1 MNCPTLADL
10 PAPPPGRLG
19 WPWTEESNALVG
31 ASALPRISV
40 VTPSFN
46 QAEYLEETLR
56 SILLQAY
63 PDLELIVMDG
73 GSTDGS
79 VEIIQRYVPWLS
91 FWTSGPDRGQSHAI
105 NTGFSH
111 ATGDVFAWLNSDDV
125 YCPNALNAV
134 GESFA
139 RRPTAIVAGDV
150 LNFLEQRG
158 GPRALSTIRQQRLSF
173 DHLVRLDEQF
183 AYAQPGLFF
192 PSAAWRDVGG
202 LDEGLTFAMDHDLL
216 CRMVQHAPVVY
227 VNEVVAKFRMH
238 ELSKTATQWL
248 PMLREQVAVS
258 RRHWSMRGSVDEERL
273 SEHLVRTMVR
283 QAGTDISR
291 GRVIRAAQ
299 LLARSAAI
307 NARGTA
313 GQLIGQFAAGVRRHA
328 MSR

>member
-1 MNCPTLADL
+1 MRCPTLADL
-10 PAPPPGRLG
+10 PAPPPGREG
-19 WPWTEESNALVG
+19 WPWTQESDPTLG
-31 ASALPRISV
+31 SSSLPRISV

-46 QAEYLEETLR
+46 QAEFLEETLR

-79 VEIIQRYVPWLS
+79 VEIIQRYAPWLS

-105 NTGFSH
+105 NSGFTR
-111 ATGDVFAWLNSDDV
+111 ATGDVFAWLNSDDI
-125 YCPNALNAV
+125 YCPNALRVV
-134 GESFA
+134 GQTLIRHPMS
-139 RRPTAIVAGDV
+139 IVAGDV
-150 LNFLEQRG
+150 LNVLELRE
-158 GPRALSTIRQQRLSF
+158 GPRALSTVSQQGLSF

-192 PSAAWRDVGG
+192 PANAWRAVGG
-202 LDEGLTFAMDHDLL
+202 LDEDLAFAMDHDLL
-216 CRMVQHAPVVY
+216 CRIVQHAPVVY
-227 VNEVVAKFRMH
+227 VKQVVARFRMH

-248 PMLREQVAVS
+248 PMLHEQVAVS
-258 RRHWSMRGSVDEERL
+258 RRYWSMAGGVDEQHL
-273 SEHLVRTMVR
+273 SAHVVRTMVR

-291 GRVIRAAQ
+291 GKVSSAVG

-307 NARGTA
+307 DARGTA

-328 MSR
+328 VPH